1 MSENGKG
8 SRRRKIQVDQNTW
21 DKNYERIFG
30 KKQKKSSLAVD
41 KSIKHDTIQ
50 RSKREDQSRD

>member
-8 SRRRKIQVDQNTW
+8 SRRRKSQVDQKTW

-30 KKQKKSSLAVD
+30 RTTKNSSLAID
-41 KSIKHDTIQ
+41 NADTKDIMKIQ
-50 RSKREDQSRD
+50 RGRNQSRD